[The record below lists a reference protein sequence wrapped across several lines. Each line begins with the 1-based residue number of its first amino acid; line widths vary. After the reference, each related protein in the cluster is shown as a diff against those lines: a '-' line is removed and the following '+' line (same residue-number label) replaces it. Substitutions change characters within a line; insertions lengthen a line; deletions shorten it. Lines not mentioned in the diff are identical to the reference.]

1 MCGRFTLRTDA
12 KKVAEFFD
20 ADLHGVDFGPSW
32 NLAPTDPVLV
42 VRRADGG
49 VGGRELARA
58 RWGLLPGWV
67 DDADDFPTLINA
79 RSETAREKPAFRDAF
94 RSRRCLIPADGF
106 YEWVRV
112 DGDKQPF
119 YVRRRDDRLFA
130 FAGLWER
137 RAGEDGPQDSCTILT
152 TEPNDLV
159 ARLHDRMPVVLP
171 DDAHEAWLD
180 PAGYPGDLEELLR
193 PYPDPDDD
201 FEAYPVTKRVN
212 SPRHDE
218 PQLVKPLV

>member
-12 KKVAEFFD
+12 GKVAGFFD
-20 ADLHGVDFGPSW
+20 ADLRDVEVPPSY
-32 NLAPTDPVLV
+32 NIAPTDPVVV
-42 VRRADGG
+42 VRRPDGG

-58 RWGLLPGWV
+58 RWGLVPHWV
-67 DDADDFPTLINA
+67 DDPDDFPTLINA
-79 RSETAREKPAFRDAF
+79 RSETVRKKPAFRDAF

-112 DGDKQPF
+112 DGDKRPF

-137 RAGEDGPQDSCTILT
+137 WTATDRPRETCTILT

-159 ARLHDRMPVVLP
+159 ERLHDRMPAVLT
-171 DDAHEAWLD
+171 DEARDAWLD

-201 FEAYPVTKRVN
+201 FEAYPVTTRVN
-212 SPRHDE
+212 SPEHDD
-218 PQLVKPLV
+218 PDLVERLT